1 MVAKSPGLIVLF
13 GSGETSA
20 NGQKAFDWLFSQI
33 EKPVRLAI
41 LETPAGFQPN
51 SDIVAGQ
58 IADFVHEH
66 LPNYSPQISLVPARK
81 KGTAFSPD
89 DSAILAPLDSAN
101 AVFLGPGSP
110 TYAVRQLMGSL
121 AWEKVIAA
129 HKSGAGLLLA
139 SAAAIAIGAFALPV
153 YEIYKV
159 GEELH
164 WHPGLDFLGAYGVQ
178 VVFVPHWNNN
188 EGGSKLDTSRCYMGQ
203 ERFVKLLD
211 MLPPD
216 IPVAGIDEY
225 TSLGLDIAAGKG
237 FVIGKGSVTI
247 LRCGKS
253 ARFHAGDEFPLE
265 EIGSFRM
272 PKPADRMALTSD
284 HDGQAAPDD
293 VMSLVRDRDDARAQH
308 DWAAADSL
316 REAISALGWEVEDTV
331 LGPRVKRS

>member
-1 MVAKSPGLIVLF
+1 VAEKPGLIVLF

-33 EKPVRLAI
+33 GRPVRLAI

-51 SDIVAGQ
+51 SAVVAGQ
-58 IADFVHEH
+58 IADFVREH
-66 LPNYSPQISLVPARK
+66 LPNYSPQTTLVPARK
-81 KGTAFSPD
+81 KGTSFSPD
-89 DSAILAPLDSAN
+89 DPALLAPLDSAS

-110 TYAVRQLMGSL
+110 TYAVRQLEGSL
-121 AWEKVIAA
+121 AWEKVSRA
-129 HKSGAGLLLA
+129 HRAGAGLLLA
-139 SAAAIAIGAFALPV
+139 SAAAIAAGAFALPV

-203 ERFVKLLD
+203 ERFAKLLD

-216 IPVAGIDEY
+216 MPVVGIDEY

-237 FVIGKGSVTI
+237 FVIGKGGVMI

-253 ARFHAGDEFPLE
+253 VRLPTGDEFPLE

-272 PKPADRMALTSD
+272 PKPIGQTALMSER
-284 HDGQAAPDD
+284 DGQAVPEV

-316 REAISALGWEVEDTV
+316 REALSALGWEVEDTPQ
-331 LGPRVKRS
+331 GPRVKRA